1 MTSIT
6 EYKLLE
12 TNDTLV
18 DGKPLFPQASLDEK
32 AYPGL
37 RRQVLDGKPPSG
49 SILVKTGGNALQ
61 AIDRDAAQ
69 QKGIVC
75 VVVPPGSNPGDT
87 IYVQCPYSERLI
99 SMIIPEGA
107 VPGQVVLVKTPPV
120 DAWSAMKP
128 AFDENGIPIASTT
141 EYDDLKL
148 AAEEELERRHFG
160 DNNHSSEENTDKNH
174 EDETFEMVS
183 RV

>member
-18 DGKPLFPQASLDEK
+18 DGKPLFPQTSLDDK

-61 AIDRDAAQ
+61 AIDRDTAQ

-75 VVVPPGSNPGDT
+75 VVVPPGSSPGDT
-87 IYVQCPYSERLI
+87 IYVSCPYSENLI
-99 SMIIPEGA
+99 SMIIPGTA
-107 VPGQVVLVKTPPV
+107 VAGQVLLVKTPPE
-120 DAWSAMKP
+120 DAWSTMKP
-128 AFDENGIPIASTT
+128 VIDENGIPVASTT

-160 DNNHSSEENTDKNH
+160 DNHDEENTDNNH